1 MPEIKQ
7 VKFDAQKGGEL
18 IVNFKF
24 SGLVFIPYTFRYF
37 SSQKI
42 DAKILVQGEGNNTQ
56 SHDDFFALKNS
67 ANVNEPLVDH
77 NGRVIFLSATVFSP
91 QGAGSKFAVA
101 LEVYQDANGQG
112 ILQSNFIGG
121 DIFSGDV
128 STRPSDAIISMA
140 VELIS

>member
-7 VKFDAQKGGEL
+7 VKYDAQKGGEL

-42 DAKILVQGEGNNTQ
+42 DGKILVQGEGNNTQ
-56 SHDDFFALKNS
+56 PHDDFFVLKNS
-67 ANVNEPLVDH
+67 DKIDEPLINH
-77 NGRVIFLSATVFSP
+77 NGRVILLSATVFSP
-91 QGAGSKFAVA
+91 QGAGSKFVVA

-112 ILQSNFIGG
+112 VSQSNFIGG
-121 DIFSGDV
+121 DIFSGDL
-128 STRPSDAIISMA
+128 SARPSDAIVSMA